1 MESGM
6 SSDISCTDSI
16 IAPVVVDHNEFVV
29 VVVDILSILL
39 NLKL

>member
-16 IAPVVVDHNEFVV
+16 IAPVVVDHNEFVAL
-29 VVVDILSILL
+29 DILSIPL
-39 NLKL
+39 NLKN